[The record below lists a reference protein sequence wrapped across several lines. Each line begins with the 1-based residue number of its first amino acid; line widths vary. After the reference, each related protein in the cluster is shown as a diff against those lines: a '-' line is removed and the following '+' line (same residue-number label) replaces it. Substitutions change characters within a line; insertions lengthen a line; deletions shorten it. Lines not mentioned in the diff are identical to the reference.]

1 MQPLAPGSSNCRSR
15 HDIVFGHARTWVGV
29 GTVAASDSEVS
40 EVLMSW
46 SSAAGPWA
54 DLRERFR
61 DASAHRS
68 WTIDANDGIIATAG
82 LLLGF
87 AGAGVSNRVL
97 LFTAAAA
104 TIAGGLSLG
113 GASWA
118 EQAAER
124 DAQLLYAKRE
134 RDDLAADPDGELEEL
149 ARHWQE
155 RGLTPETA
163 REVARQLSEHD
174 ALAAQLEWEYRFV
187 EPVPVTFPIW
197 FGLGSGVAY
206 MLGALV
212 PLLITYFAPVDVE
225 PWAIL
230 TAVTI
235 SLVLSSLLSSR
246 TGQLMPRRM
255 LARTFVVG
263 VLTMA
268 VSYGA
273 GELLL

>member
-1 MQPLAPGSSNCRSR
+1 VRDVSA
-15 HDIVFGHARTWVGV
+15 V
-29 GTVAASDSEVS
+29 TVSGSDSEV
-40 EVLMSW
+40 VMTW
-46 SSAAGPWA
+46 SSVAGPWA
-54 DLRERFR
+54 DLRARFR
-61 DASAHRS
+61 DASTHRS

-82 LLLGF
+82 LLFGF
-87 AGAGVSNRVL
+87 AGAGASNRVL

-104 TIAGGLSLG
+104 TIAGGLSVA

-134 RDDLAADPDGELEEL
+134 SDDLAADPQGELEEL
-149 ARHWQE
+149 TRHWEE

-174 ALAAQLEWEYRFV
+174 ALAAQLEWEYSFA
-187 EPVPVTFPIW
+187 EPVPATFPIW
-197 FGLGSGVAY
+197 FGVGAGLAY
-206 MLGALV
+206 MIGALV

-230 TAVTI
+230 GAVMVT
-235 SLVLSSLLSSR
+235 LVLSALLASR

-255 LARTFVVG
+255 LARTLVVG

-268 VSYGA
+268 VSYIA